1 MNQTIASLMERK
13 VWSIDMD
20 DTIAEVERLFAERRL
35 SWAPVLE
42 ARHTVIGVISAA
54 DLLQFNA
61 QARDPTTVR
70 AWQLCS
76 YKPISVAPDTPIHEV
91 ARLMDE
97 HQIHHVVVRDGDG
110 IAGVVSSMDF
120 VRMFAHGA
128 GQTPG

>member
-1 MNQTIASLMERK
+1 MSQAIASLMERK

-20 DTIAEVERLFAERRL
+20 DTIAEIERLFAERRL

-76 YKPISVAPDTPIHEV
+76 YKPISVAPDTSIHEV

-97 HQIHHVVVRDGDG
+97 QQIHHVVVRDGDG

-120 VRMFAHGA
+120 VRLFARGA
-128 GQTPG
+128 GQPPG